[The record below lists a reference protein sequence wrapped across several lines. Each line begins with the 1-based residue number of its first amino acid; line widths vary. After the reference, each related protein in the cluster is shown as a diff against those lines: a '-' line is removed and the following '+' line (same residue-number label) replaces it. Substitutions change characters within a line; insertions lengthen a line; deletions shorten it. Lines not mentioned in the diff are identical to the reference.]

1 MSGSIRLREPR
12 APRTVWQGSG
22 IIASDQGESMS
33 SQSGSGAAV
42 PIAAQESSVRVASA
56 RAAGLRSVAVRYATA
71 ALLAA
76 LALLASLGM
85 QRLFAF
91 PYPFLFLFFGVV
103 IVSAWIGGTGV
114 GLFSVLLS
122 TLLVDYF
129 FVPPFYSW
137 QISATAET
145 YFVSFVVCALVASWI
160 SSVKKKSEE
169 SLQEARDHLEIKVSE
184 RTAALMKTQAQLAHL
199 SRALSM
205 GELTASI
212 AHEVSQP
219 ITAIVTNGHA
229 CLEWLSAAPP
239 NIEKARQSAQSIIQD
254 GTRAGDVLARIRA
267 IFRKEPPAKR
277 WLDLNNLVEE
287 LVGFLRHEAATR
299 HISIRTDLTQSLPS
313 IKADHVQLQQVVL
326 NLVINAMESM
336 AEAKAPKR
344 EVVIRSRKN
353 DSDQVLVAVEDCG
366 SGIKPEIA
374 SKIFETFFTTKPQ
387 GIGMGLSIGRSIIES
402 HGGRLWA
409 SANPCGGAI
418 FEFTLPIRPPD
429 SNE

>member
-1 MSGSIRLREPR
+1 MS
-12 APRTVWQGSG
+12 
-22 IIASDQGESMS
+22 S
-33 SQSGSGAAV
+33 SQSGSAADV
-42 PIAAQESSVRVASA
+42 RIALHDAAHESSVRVAPV

-71 ALLAA
+71 VLLATI
-76 LALLASLGM
+76 ALLASLGM
-85 QRLFAF
+85 QRLLAF

-103 IVSAWIGGTGV
+103 MVSAWIGGTGV

-137 QISATAET
+137 QVSATAET
-145 YFVSFVVCALVASWI
+145 YFVSFVICALVASWI
-160 SSVKKKSEE
+160 SSAKKKSEE
-169 SLQEARDHLEIKVSE
+169 ALQEARDQLEIKVSE
-184 RTAALMKTQAQLAHL
+184 RTAALMQTQTELAHL

-239 NIEKARQSAQSIIQD
+239 NVEKARQSTHSIIQD
-254 GTRAGDVLARIRA
+254 GTRAGDVLARIRR
-267 IFRKEPPAKR
+267 IFRKEQPAKQ
-277 WLDLNNLVEE
+277 WLDLNNLIEE

-299 HISIRTDLTQSLPS
+299 NISIRTDLTQSLPS
-313 IKADHVQLQQVVL
+313 IKADRVRLQQAVL
-326 NLVINAMESM
+326 NLIINAMDSM
-336 AEAKAPKR
+336 ADTKAPKR

-366 SGIKPEIA
+366 RGIKPEIA
-374 SKIFETFFTTKPQ
+374 GKIFDTFFTTKPQ
-387 GIGMGLSIGRSIIES
+387 GIGMGLPISRSIVES

-418 FEFTLPIRPPD
+418 FEFTVLICPAD